1 MIVTQPVQWWCS
13 AQGVA
18 WTWKW
23 RPYPG
28 IWLVTLAIAGG
39 YWAAVRGGP
48 DTPSA
53 RRRRSIGWAGVVLA
67 WLSLDWPLG
76 PLAAGY
82 LASAHALQFLLLTM
96 VVAPLILI
104 GLEPG
109 LASRPEPSGARGQV
123 LRFLTAPLVGAIV
136 FNIIAGGT
144 HVPAVV
150 DGFMVSQWGSFALDL
165 SWLLAGVAL
174 WWPVV
179 LSVPKREF
187 PVLFKILY
195 LFLATLVHSGIATV
209 MLFAEFPIYSIYQLA
224 PPMRGFT
231 AMDDLQ
237 VAGGIMEIGGLLIT
251 FGVMTGLFFTWV
263 NRTTKPDGT

>member
-1 MIVTQPVQWWCS
+1 M
-13 AQGVA
+13 
-18 WTWKW
+18 
-23 RPYPG
+23 
-28 IWLVTLAIAGG
+28 
-39 YWAAVRGGP
+39 
-48 DTPSA
+48 
-53 RRRRSIGWAGVVLA
+53 
-67 WLSLDWPLG
+67 
-76 PLAAGY
+76 
-82 LASAHALQFLLLTM
+82 
-96 VVAPLILI
+96 
-104 GLEPG
+104 
-109 LASRPEPSGARGQV
+109 